1 MGYRSYG
8 WLVLPTQIYNKVKED
23 QGEEGILQKWE
34 TEWDSIQQNDEYT
47 ILNYMNW
54 KMYESYHDVKLFYN
68 LVNCLQY
75 EHEMMTEVVEM
86 FPNQVTNP
94 EDLNYMWS
102 VTKTIIGDTTI
113 NRFVG
118 PQEIKQEWDWAYAE
132 KGEEPDDV
140 TIRGSDDF
148 GMNIYKEV
156 ENAPTNSSDWV
167 FIVVDDKRLA
177 DNFKKYVEDFYPT
190 AKIGEE
196 EDEFWGSKTPAY
208 KIWAKCHFELSK
220 WEMQLSSEEKTLLQK
235 CKTAGHFSFVGVQ
248 YDEII
253 ENYNGGD
260 WEIYEYTYLEGPS
273 I

>member
-8 WLVLPTQIYNKVKED
+8 WLVLPTQIYNKVKES
-23 QGEEGILQKWE
+23 QGPEGILQTWQ
-34 TEWDSIQQNDEYT
+34 TEWDSTEQNDEYT

-54 KMYESYHDVKLFYN
+54 KMYESYHDVKMFYE
-68 LVNCLQY
+68 LVDKLNSARD
-75 EHEMMTEVVEM
+75 EMVPNQVITPEDPNYIWSVTEVV
-86 FPNQVTNP
+86 
-94 EDLNYMWS
+94 
-102 VTKTIIGDTTI
+102 IGDTTI
-113 NRFVG
+113 NQFVG
-118 PQEIKQEWDWAYAE
+118 PQEISQAWDWAYAE

-148 GMNIYKEV
+148 GINVYKEV
-156 ENAPTNSSDWV
+156 ENAPTNSYDWV
-167 FIVVDDKRLA
+167 FIVVDDKKLA

-220 WEMQLSSEEKTLLQK
+220 WETQLSSEEKTLLQK
-235 CKTAGHFSFVGVQ
+235 CKTAGHFSWVGVVWN
-248 YDEII
+248 EII